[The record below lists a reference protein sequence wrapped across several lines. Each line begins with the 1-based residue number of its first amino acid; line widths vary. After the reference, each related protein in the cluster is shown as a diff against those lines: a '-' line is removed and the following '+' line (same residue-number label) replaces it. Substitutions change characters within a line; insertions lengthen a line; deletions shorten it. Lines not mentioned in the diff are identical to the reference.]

1 VETIGRFARK
11 AAVSQRTLRFYDRL
25 GLLPPARYTPA
36 GYRLYDDEELVRLQ
50 QILAL
55 KFLGFSLDE
64 VKAFLAAGPSRL
76 QEVLHQQKAMMRE
89 KRAQLDAIVT
99 AIEET
104 ERLLRDDPDAWEPIV
119 KVIEVIQMQQKNDWV
134 GKYFTPEQ
142 QKKMQQLSE
151 SSYTDSAREKL
162 AARGGTWTEEDQKQ
176 ASAQWEWVFAEL
188 KRLAAAGA
196 DPSGPEAQEWARV
209 RTGLLDAFTQR
220 DPEIEAGLNAFWK
233 NVSRMPA
240 AERPVALPEQS
251 EAETAFME
259 RALAVYQGRARS

>member
-1 VETIGRFARK
+1 MDTIGRFARK

-55 KFLGFSLDE
+55 KFLGFTLEE
-64 VKAFLAAGPSRL
+64 VKAFLAAGPGRL
-76 QEVLHQQKAMMRE
+76 QEALHQQKAMMRE

-104 ERLLRDDPDAWEPIV
+104 ERLLRVDGDAWEPIV
-119 KVIEVIQMQQKNDWV
+119 KVIEVIQMQQKNEWV

-142 QKKMQQLSE
+142 QAKMEELRQDSYSE
-151 SSYTDSAREKL
+151 SAKQKL
-162 AARGGTWTEEDQKQ
+162 ASRGATWTEEDQQK
-176 ASAQWEWVFAEL
+176 ATAQWDWVFAEL

-196 DPSGPEAQEWARV
+196 DPAGPEAQEWARV
-209 RTGLLDAFTQR
+209 RTGLLDAFTNR
-220 DPEIEAGLNAFWK
+220 DPEIEAGLNAFWQ
-233 NVSRMPA
+233 NVHQ
-240 AERPVALPEQS
+240 LPEEQRPFSLPKQS

-259 RALAVYQGRARS
+259 QVLAVYRERAAG

>member
-1 VETIGRFARK
+1 
-11 AAVSQRTLRFYDRL
+11 
-25 GLLPPARYTPA
+25 
-36 GYRLYDDEELVRLQ
+36 
-50 QILAL
+50 
-55 KFLGFSLDE
+55 
-64 VKAFLAAGPSRL
+64 
-76 QEVLHQQKAMMRE
+76 
-89 KRAQLDAIVT
+89 VT

-142 QKKMQQLSE
+142 QRKMQELSD
-151 SSYTDSAREKL
+151 SSYTESARQKL
-162 AARGGTWTEEDQKQ
+162 ATRGGAWTEEDQKQ

-196 DPSGPEAQEWARV
+196 DPAGPEAQEWAKV

-220 DPEIEAGLNAFWK
+220 DPEIEAGLNTFWK
-233 NVSRMPA
+233 NVSQMPA
-240 AERPVALPEQS
+240 AERPVALPKQS

-259 RALAVYQGRARS
+259 RALAVYQERA

>member
-1 VETIGRFARK
+1 VDTIGRFARK
-11 AAVSQRTLRFYDRL
+11 AAVSERTLRFYDRR

-64 VKAFLAAGPSRL
+64 IKAFLAAGPSRL
-76 QEVLHQQKAMMRE
+76 QDVLHQQKAMMRE

-104 ERLLRDDPDAWEPIV
+104 ERLLRVDGDAWEPIV
-119 KVIEVIQMQQKNDWV
+119 RVIEVIQMQQKNEWV

-142 QKKMQQLSE
+142 QARMQELSSSSYSE
-151 SSYTDSAREKL
+151 SARQKL
-162 AARGGTWTEEDQKQ
+162 AARGGTWTEEDQKR

-188 KRLAAAGA
+188 KRLTGAGA
-196 DPSGPEAQEWARV
+196 DPAGPEAQEWARV
-209 RTGLLDAFTQR
+209 RTGLIDAFTGR
-220 DPEIEAGLNAFWK
+220 DPEIEAGLNTFWK
-233 NVSRMPA
+233 SVHQLPEA
-240 AERPVALPEQS
+240 QRPVALPKQS

-259 RALAVYQGRARS
+259 QALAAHRERAGQ